1 GGDAQGDAADLAGL
15 NRGCASPHPHANQ
28 PLYAEEDTKTSQRAQ
43 PETKARGEGARNRR
57 QEEEPSGTRIVAWL
71 ERAKDYARLI
81 GPATAEVV
89 VPGSCLQKEVEI
101 KAEDE
106 TRKGKVHE
114 SFRRQVD

>member
-1 GGDAQGDAADLAGL
+1 RSDQHNEHIGVCRQPLNLAEGRLSGKAVERRKSAEGGDAQGDVADLAGL
-15 NRGCASPHPHANQ
+15 DRGCASPHPHANQ

-81 GPATAEVV
+81 GPATA
-89 VPGSCLQKEVEI
+89 
-101 KAEDE
+101 
-106 TRKGKVHE
+106 
-114 SFRRQVD
+114 